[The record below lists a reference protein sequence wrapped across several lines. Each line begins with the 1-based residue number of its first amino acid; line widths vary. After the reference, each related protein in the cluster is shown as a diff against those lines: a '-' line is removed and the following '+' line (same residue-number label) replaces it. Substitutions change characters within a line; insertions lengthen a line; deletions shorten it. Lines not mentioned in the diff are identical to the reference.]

1 MRTYNGVSI
10 ISSLVWT
17 APDAVFST
25 DACLPGC
32 GGLTQSQYFHV
43 QFPADV
49 LARFSEIHLLEV
61 LAILV
66 ALRLWG
72 HLWAGCRIQVFCDN
86 AAVVSAL
93 TSGRVK
99 DQSLAAISRE
109 IWYLTASHD

>member
-1 MRTYNGVSI
+1 MWWLDTVS
-10 ISSLVWT
+10 
-17 APDAVFST
+17 VFSRSV
-25 DACLPGC
+25 A
-32 GGLTQSQYFHV
+32 
-43 QFPADV
+43 ANA

>member
-25 DACLPGC
+25 DTRLSGC

-43 QFPADV
+43 QLPANA

-66 ALRLWG
+66 ALCLWG

-109 IWYLTASHD
+109 I